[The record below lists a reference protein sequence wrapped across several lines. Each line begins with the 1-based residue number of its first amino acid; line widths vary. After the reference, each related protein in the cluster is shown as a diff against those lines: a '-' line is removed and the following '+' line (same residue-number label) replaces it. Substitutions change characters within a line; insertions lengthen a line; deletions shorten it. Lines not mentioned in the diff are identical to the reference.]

1 MSDADERTEMRQACH
16 IFGSLIARRVNA
28 PEWTIDMSEF
38 DNNLDTRAAA
48 TMEETDKKCPSCGGV
63 MDFDPKTGGL
73 TCPYCGHTEEISSDN
88 TISES
93 AEELDL
99 ESAEHQGNC
108 DWGAAKKTVICK
120 ACGGESVYDALE
132 IASECPFCG
141 SNQVMEASDQKTM
154 APGGVVPFQVTDE
167 QASELF
173 KGWIKKKW
181 FCPKL
186 AKESARAKHFKGVYL
201 PYWTFDADTQSEYK
215 AEYGKDRTKK
225 KVDGTEEIVTSWYF
239 TSGTYQKSFDDELI
253 CASGKHNQS
262 MLQGLE
268 PYRTDKNKAYKPE
281 YVAGFTAERYAL
293 GIKDAWEM
301 AKKSM
306 NYKVKENIEK
316 EITRKEHADRVRNL
330 KVHTLFQHM
339 TYKYLLLPVWIS
351 SYKYK
356 DKIYQFMVNG
366 QTGKV
371 SGKIPL
377 SVPKIMIT
385 VVAVLIILAL
395 IVLLGT
401 MGS

>member
-1 MSDADERTEMRQACH
+1 
-16 IFGSLIARRVNA
+16 
-28 PEWTIDMSEF
+28 MSEF
-38 DNNLDTRAAA
+38 DNNLDAKMAA

-73 TCPYCGHTEEISSDN
+73 TCPYCGHTEEIPLDK
-88 TISES
+88 TIPEA

-99 ESAEHQGNC
+99 ESAEKLENC

-154 APGGVVPFQVTDE
+154 APGGVVPFQITDE

-173 KGWIKKKW
+173 KKWIKKKW

-201 PYWTFDADTQSEYK
+201 PYWTFDADTKSEYE
-215 AEYGKDRTKK
+215 ADYGKDRRKK
-225 KVDGTEEIVTSWYF
+225 GADGTERIVTDWYF
-239 TSGTYQKSFDDELI
+239 TRGTYQESFDDELI
-253 CASGKHNQS
+253 CAAGKHNQS

-268 PYRTDKNKAYKPE
+268 PYRTAENKSYKPE
-281 YVAGFTAERYAL
+281 YVAGFAAERYSL
-293 GIKDAWEM
+293 GIKTAWEL
-301 AKKSM
+301 ARDSISFKLKG
-306 NYKVKENIEK
+306 NIEE
-316 EITRKEHADRVRNL
+316 EIIRREHADRVRNL

-351 SYKYK
+351 SYKYQ
-356 DKIYQFMVNG
+356 DKVYQFMVNG

-377 SVPKIMIT
+377 SVPKIIIT
-385 VVAVLIILAL
+385 VVAVIIIFALLIWMSS
-395 IVLLGT
+395 VSG
-401 MGS
+401 